1 MSMIEKDLLKRI
13 VEGAIFTAGEPVTI
27 DRLLGMFSEHE
38 LIDAATIRNVLNDL
52 EQDCEFRG
60 YELKQVASGYRFQV
74 KQDVSPWLIRLWDE
88 KPPKY
93 SRAVLE
99 TLALIAYR
107 QPVTRAEI
115 EDIRGVT
122 GSSAIIKT
130 LMDREWVRIVGH
142 RDVPGKPGLYATT
155 KYFLDYFNLKSLDEL
170 PTLADLMDLDA
181 ASDRLEEQLQLDLSI
196 HLNQGLPVPN
206 EDLELADKSQDD
218 ETNDDLTTISTEP
231 SEEAVMQDIE
241 AFVEE
246 TIDEVMHD
254 AEAVDEA
261 LESIEEALE
270 SVGEAL
276 EEITSLEEITEEKS

>member
-1 MSMIEKDLLKRI
+1 
-13 VEGAIFTAGEPVTI
+13 
-27 DRLLGMFSEHE
+27 
-38 LIDAATIRNVLNDL
+38 
-52 EQDCEFRG
+52 
-60 YELKQVASGYRFQV
+60 
-74 KQDVSPWLIRLWDE
+74 
-88 KPPKY
+88 
-93 SRAVLE
+93 VLE

-107 QPVTRAEI
+107 QPITRAEI

-181 ASDRLEEQLQLDLSI
+181 ASDRLEEQLQLDLSV
-196 HLNQGLPVPN
+196 HLNQGLPAQN
-206 EDLELADKSQDD
+206 ADLDPVDTQQDN
-218 ETNDDLTTISTEP
+218 ETNDNISTDSTETP
-231 SEEAVMQDIE
+231 TESIIQDIE

-246 TIDEVMHD
+246 TIEDVMHD
-254 AEAVDEA
+254 AEVVDVA

-270 SVGEAL
+270 SVGDAL
-276 EEITSLEEITEEKS
+276 EEITALEETTGLEEIPALEDVTEEKF